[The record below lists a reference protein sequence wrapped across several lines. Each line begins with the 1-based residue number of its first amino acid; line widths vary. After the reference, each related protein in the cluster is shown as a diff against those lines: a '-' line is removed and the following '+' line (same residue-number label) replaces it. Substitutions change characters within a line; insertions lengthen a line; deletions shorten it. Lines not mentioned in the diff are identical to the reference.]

1 MYLPILVNKN
11 IKIKAPVKKIAKKGA
26 AGGKKRRRRKPVAR
40 ALQAAAALRPTED
53 KTVERGSV
61 SLDNLA
67 KEAGSRDDAMRPEA
81 S

>member
-1 MYLPILVNKN
+1 MLV
-11 IKIKAPVKKIAKKGA
+11 ADESVF
-26 AGGKKRRRRKPVAR
+26 RKLFAIDVRTLTEAISISP
-40 ALQAAAALRPTED
+40 ED